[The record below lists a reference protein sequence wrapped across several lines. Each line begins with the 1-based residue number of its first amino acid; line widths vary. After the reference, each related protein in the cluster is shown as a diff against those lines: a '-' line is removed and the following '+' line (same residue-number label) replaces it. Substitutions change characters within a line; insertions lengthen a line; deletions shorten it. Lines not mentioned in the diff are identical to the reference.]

1 MITGV
6 DADHV
11 VMSYARTMSDF
22 TALDG
27 SLALAEL

>member
-6 DADHV
+6 DADHDV
-11 VMSYARTMSDF
+11 VSYARTMSDF
-22 TALDG
+22 TALDD